1 MSKDK
6 RMILGNAFSA
16 FERLDLS
23 KVQSINLEMVEY
35 DDVTNKLALEVV
47 YSPEVEKKAD
57 GFLDSAL
64 NATAKEREKKISDLL
79 KVNLLINGKEV
90 ASGVYPKSGDA
101 RI

>member
-6 RMILGNAFSA
+6 RMILGNAFDA

-23 KVQSINLEMVEY
+23 KVQSINFEMVEY
-35 DDVTNKLALEVV
+35 DDVTNKLALEVI

-64 NATAKEREKKISDLL
+64 NATAEERGKKISDL
-79 KVNLLINGKEV
+79 IRG
-90 ASGVYPKSGDA
+90 ASGL
-101 RI
+101 

>member
-6 RMILGNAFSA
+6 RMILGNAFNA

-47 YSPEVEKKAD
+47 YSQENKEKDKEYHIHTGGNKA
-57 GFLDSAL
+57 SEL
-64 NATAKEREKKISDLL
+64 NMA
-79 KVNLLINGKEV
+79 INGKEI
-90 ASGVYPKSGDA
+90 AGRILAKSGDA